1 MCLVMCG
8 SFVLCGCGQ
17 LVTSEMEK
25 LHESSYMND
34 WYEQKPK
41 NRRDLLILMTM
52 ATKPTVLNYKMFVK
66 FDHVLLMAVI
76 QGLYS
81 FFTMIINLDKS

>member
-1 MCLVMCG
+1 MCMVMCG

-52 ATKPTVLNYKMFVK
+52 ATKPTKITKCLKLSSDVPR
-66 FDHVLLMAVI
+66 
-76 QGLYS
+76 GS
-81 FFTMIINLDKS
+81 